1 MKQNRLLLVSSIIL
15 AAAIIFVGQ
24 QMDGSAAGTVTDTIS
39 VAGEGTT
46 SIAPDSML
54 INVSVTELA
63 NSTDAAQKVVNTK
76 VTQLLTILDT
86 FAVAKE
92 KIKTENVSVYPEYQ
106 WTESANKMI
115 GYRASQ
121 MISIRV
127 VGDDYVARW
136 GQILDEI
143 AGIWGVTV
151 NNTSFVVDDM
161 DAALLEARAEA
172 FENAQTKAQQLAE
185 LAGLRLG
192 KATIITDQSVSNYPV
207 PPIYY
212 ARDMAV
218 GMGWPESANL
228 NPGESD
234 ITVHL
239 QVVFELK

>member
-127 VGDDYVARW
+127 VGDDYVAR
-136 GQILDEI
+136 
-143 AGIWGVTV
+143 
-151 NNTSFVVDDM
+151 
-161 DAALLEARAEA
+161 
-172 FENAQTKAQQLAE
+172 
-185 LAGLRLG
+185 
-192 KATIITDQSVSNYPV
+192 
-207 PPIYY
+207 
-212 ARDMAV
+212 
-218 GMGWPESANL
+218 
-228 NPGESD
+228 
-234 ITVHL
+234 
-239 QVVFELK
+239 